1 MPTPVRL
8 QVKIGEVTKRSRTDV
23 PVRGPRSS
31 FDSEKDN
38 YEVFCSRIEDNV
50 VESLRSYRKRL
61 LDQTKASTSSQ
72 ARLLGSEFGS
82 TASRQLCPSYTSAY
96 TNYHKRTE
104 DSGPFEIEVFVLVA
118 KKERRYLEQDV
129 LRQPGSKKRH
139 LLSTAIWSSD
149 QSSK

>member
-72 ARLLGSEFGS
+72 ARLLGSEF
-82 TASRQLCPSYTSAY
+82 AY